1 MKEKF
6 VSVLDTQTGQA
17 TYGQTDM
24 RGTLQQKPIMYTEV
38 QIQERSYTLLICSS
52 NSINS

>member
-6 VSVLDTQTGQA
+6 MSVLDTQTGQA

-24 RGTLQQKPIMYTEV
+24 RGTLQQKPIMY
-38 QIQERSYTLLICSS
+38 RGANARKKLYTANMFFKIY
-52 NSINS
+52 